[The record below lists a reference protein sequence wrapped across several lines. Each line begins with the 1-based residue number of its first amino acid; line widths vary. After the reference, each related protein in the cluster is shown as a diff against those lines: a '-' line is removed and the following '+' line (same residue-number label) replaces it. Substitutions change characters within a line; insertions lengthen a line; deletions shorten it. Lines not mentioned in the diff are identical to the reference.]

1 MLFRRRIIAPAT
13 TEREVVVVRPK
24 RPASLYAALGV
35 ATVCAVGLIGYMTYA
50 LYENGQEDA
59 MAATMAPERNEGRA
73 QRLATPTPQQ
83 RVNRPA
89 NTTIIVNPPPVIHVT
104 PPAPN
109 PPVVKPPEKTI
120 IVEGAPQKTDERE
133 EDPVKQTDED
143 LRDDSS
149 GSAGEENS
157 RPD

>member
-35 ATVCAVGLIGYMTYA
+35 ATICAVGLIGYMTYA

-59 MAATMAPERNEGRA
+59 MAATMAPEQNQGRA
-73 QRLATPTPQQ
+73 QRLATPTQQ
-83 RVNRPA
+83 RTNRPS
-89 NTTIIVNPPPVIHVT
+89 NTTIIVNPPPVIHVM
-104 PPAPN
+104 PAAPN

-149 GSAGEENS
+149 SSMGEENS